1 MIFTKKKRRLFTILI
16 FIGSLV
22 LVASSLIPLFYG
34 F

>member
-16 FIGSLV
+16 FIGSLF
-22 LVASSLIPLFYG
+22 LVASTLAPLFYG